1 MESYMEIGHPSIPSP
16 NEASNKNM
24 SAIILIF
31 SGIMLGITISQ
42 IIIARNEDENSK
54 RTD

>member
-1 MESYMEIGHPSIPSP
+1 MDIGHPSIPAP
-16 NEASNKNM
+16 NEMPIKYM
-24 SAIILIF
+24 STIILICF
-31 SGIMLGITISQ
+31 GIMLGITLSQ